1 MKINCQERYNEAL
14 AYAETLGDS
23 TLKECLDKLKR
34 WEDARLAEGYEMVLY
49 NDFAPYS
56 MGFTLLRPDGTKHLS
71 GGLIFHGNPDQS
83 RSITSDN
90 TIGWQTHT

>member
-1 MKINCQERYNEAL
+1 MKIHGQKRYDEAVT
-14 AYAETLGDS
+14 YAKEIGDTTLQS
-23 TLKECLDKLKR
+23 CLYKLQR
-34 WEDARLAEGYEMVLY
+34 WEDARVAEGYEMVLY

-56 MGFTLLRPDGTKHLS
+56 MGFALLRPDGTKHLC
-71 GGLIFHGNPDQS
+71 GGLIFHGNPDES